1 MLGDRVA
8 EVRQVEVSEGDAG
21 QRLDNLLLR
30 ELKGVPRSHVYRLLR
45 RGEVRVNGKRAKP
58 ETRLTAGDRV
68 RIPPVRQEASPPGQ
82 AEPSG
87 RVVAGIEARVIHED
101 ERLIVID
108 KPSGLAVH
116 GGSGLAFGVI
126 EALRAARPGSRL
138 ELAHRLDRDTSGVLL
153 VAKGGV
159 ALRHLHALLREGQVA
174 KRYLALVK
182 GRWRLGKKRLDL
194 PLATSHRQGGER
206 TVRVHADGKPSVSV
220 FDPLE
225 RLGELATLMRV
236 DLETGRTHQIRV
248 HAAYS
253 GHPVAGADK
262 YGDRD
267 FNQRLRELG
276 LRRLFL
282 HAHRLEFVWPDTG
295 QRCEWTSP
303 LPAELESVLERL
315 R

>member
-1 MLGDRVA
+1 MLGNRVA
-8 EVRQVEVSEGDAG
+8 GVRQVEVAEGDAG

-45 RGEVRVNGKRAKP
+45 RGEVRVNGRRAKP
-58 ETRLTAGDRV
+58 ETRLAAGDRV
-68 RIPPVRQEASPPGQ
+68 RIPPVRQEESAPTP

-87 RVVAGIEARVIHED
+87 RMVAGIEAQVIHED
-101 ERLIVID
+101 ERLIVVD

-126 EALRAARPGSRL
+126 EALRASRPDTRL
-138 ELAHRLDRDTSGVLL
+138 ELAHRLDRDTSGLLL

-159 ALRHLHALLREGQVA
+159 ALRHLHALLREGRVA
-174 KRYLALVK
+174 KRYQALVK
-182 GRWRLGKKRLDL
+182 GRWRLGRKRLDL

-206 TVRVHADGKPSVSV
+206 VVRVHADGKPSVSV
-220 FDPLE
+220 FEPLE
-225 RLGELATLMRV
+225 RLGEVATLMQV

-248 HAAYS
+248 HAAYA
-253 GHPVAGADK
+253 GHPVAGDEK
-262 YGDRD
+262 YGERE
-267 FNQRLRELG
+267 FNQRMREAG

-282 HAHRLEFVWPDTG
+282 HACRVEFQWPDTG
-295 QRCEWTSP
+295 QRCELVSP
-303 LPAELESVLERL
+303 LPADLQGVLARL

>member
-1 MLGDRVA
+1 MLGNRIGG
-8 EVRQVEVSEGDAG
+8 VRQVEVDASDAG

-58 ETRLTAGDRV
+58 ELRLAAGDRV
-68 RIPPVRQEASPPGQ
+68 RIPPVRQEESASGQSEPGERM
-82 AEPSG
+82 A
-87 RVVAGIEARVIHED
+87 AGVEARVVYED
-101 ERLIVID
+101 DRLIVVD

-126 EALRAARPGSRL
+126 EALRASRPDVRL
-138 ELAHRLDRDTSGVLL
+138 ELAHRLDRDTSGLLL

-159 ALRHLHALLREGQVA
+159 ALRHLHALLREGAVA

-182 GRWRLGKKRLDL
+182 GRWRLGRKRLDL

-206 TVRVHADGKPSVSV
+206 VVRVHVDGKPSVSV
-220 FDPLE
+220 FEPLE
-225 RLGELATLMRV
+225 RFGDLATLMQV

-253 GHPVAGADK
+253 GHPVAGDDK
-262 YGDRD
+262 YGERE
-267 FNQRLRELG
+267 FNQRLREAG

-282 HAHRLEFVWPDTG
+282 HATRLEFQWPDTG
-295 QRCEWTSP
+295 RRCELTSP
-303 LPAELESVLERL
+303 LPADLEGVLSRL

>member
-1 MLGDRVA
+1 M
-8 EVRQVEVSEGDAG
+8 RQVEVDASDAG

-58 ETRLTAGDRV
+58 EQRLAAGDRV
-68 RIPPVRQEASPPGQ
+68 RIPPVRQAESAEGR

-87 RVVAGIEARVIHED
+87 RMMAGVEGRILHED
-101 ERLIVID
+101 DRLIVVD

-126 EALRAARPGSRL
+126 EALRASRPGLRL
-138 ELAHRLDRDTSGVLL
+138 ELAHRLDRDTSGLL
-153 VAKGGV
+153 LIAKGGV
-159 ALRHLHALLREGQVA
+159 ALRHLHALLREGNVA

-182 GRWRLGKKRLDL
+182 GRWRLGRKRLDL

-206 TVRVHADGKPSVSV
+206 VVRVHADGKPSVSV
-220 FDPLE
+220 FEPLE
-225 RLGELATLMRV
+225 RFGDLATLMQV

-253 GHPVAGADK
+253 GHPVAGDDK
-262 YGDRD
+262 YGERE
-267 FNQRLRELG
+267 FNQRLREAG

-282 HAHRLEFVWPDTG
+282 HAHRVGFQWPDTG
-295 QRCEWTSP
+295 RRCEFISP
-303 LPAELESVLERL
+303 LPADLEAVLAGL